1 MGRVLIN
8 FNAYV
13 LVEVIRALCA
23 RASKSFDSLL
33 ESSTKLK
40 GLYKLA
46 KELNSVHGSLGAN
59 VFDKKA
65 FKNYESL
72 FADRN
77 SKKVQAMNILQRYLF
92 YAQIQQDKQSLH
104 YLEKLLIQ
112 LLGHYDFEVR
122 DKSIIYLNVLYD
134 GIDWQFS
141 APFDPKITCVKSQFI
156 IDELIISNA
165 RPTCIVLLMNAPAF
179 CHESTDSIITWH
191 PLEIVSAKAEKGEY
205 RVTAKFKKFW
215 RCGFYDWKL
224 MEILPEGRIAML
236 KKYDSESAETFAQ
249 GRFIVHPEGVTE
261 QQIHEVMVD
270 YKDNDSDP
278 SKDFFALANEIPNY
292 AKEGI
297 NCLYLMGTLER
308 DNGIVVDERTGME
321 LEVKRP
327 NASPLAIT
335 DLSVPNKMLGGDK
348 GYSAIFKAARE
359 ANIRILID
367 CMARVSSTRPH
378 HKYKKLLLHTL
389 DDKDRYA
396 LCYGTDG
403 RSVDY
408 EDTAILNYRK
418 LSSWNMIIN
427 DTLRIAEKY
436 KVNGVHLDNAQ
447 TWPVILELDEEELY
461 RKDPDGTPAY
471 TDKQIL
477 DGEIVKQCEGQGYW
491 DSDSLIKYP
500 NPIFIKLCREFWGK
514 FPDFLILGECLGGS
528 SLENR
533 QGILARSGIIPRLFK
548 LPVALATIFGKRL
561 LRSGQV
567 IGCKPET
574 VATIKS
580 WYESNRKFTP
590 EGSYL
595 IQSSTSHIWPYP
607 GLLYGSGAWNAVDV
621 LFFMPDIPMTFMG
634 EIKGDVYRKSVTSI
648 YQAKSLPRSNIR
660 RPKSQLHLA
669 MEEQD
674 EPMQEKKEVSE
685 TKKEEKK
692 LVRVRSMVS
701 LSSLSSSA
709 ETKKKEDSHLEVQPG
724 FDLKKINLHYEHRRK
739 LRSNKPVLRFGQMI
753 MLDAKH
759 SEGIHPYILAFAR
772 FSPSETAII
781 ATNFTDRNVSFYIDL
796 RNLLPIMQKGYPPN
810 IVVLYSDWL
819 TDGDKDYYFLNELA
833 HEKIPMALK
842 PFSSLCRGIVIC
854 NNDPYAYAVAL
865 EKSSIRL
872 NTKMIRGQDCSSA
885 QLCQQLNDTLATYG
899 SLNDFAM
906 RLTAIVKLYANPNK
920 LDIHKILLNGFNS
933 SGETKS
939 AGLCI
944 EYCKRIVEYKDKNP
958 KVVDSTAYKAS
969 KEIIKKNKLGPIVFI
984 TPEIGRWSTVGGLGV
999 MVDEL
1004 TQGSISFTF

>member
-1 MGRVLIN
+1 
-8 FNAYV
+8 
-13 LVEVIRALCA
+13 
-23 RASKSFDSLL
+23 
-33 ESSTKLK
+33 
-40 GLYKLA
+40 
-46 KELNSVHGSLGAN
+46 
-59 VFDKKA
+59 
-65 FKNYESL
+65 
-72 FADRN
+72 
-77 SKKVQAMNILQRYLF
+77 
-92 YAQIQQDKQSLH
+92 
-104 YLEKLLIQ
+104 
-112 LLGHYDFEVR
+112 
-122 DKSIIYLNVLYD
+122 
-134 GIDWQFS
+134 
-141 APFDPKITCVKSQFI
+141 
-156 IDELIISNA
+156 
-165 RPTCIVLLMNAPAF
+165 MNAPAF

-191 PLEIVSAKAEKGEY
+191 PLEIVSAKAGKGEY
-205 RVTAKFKKFW
+205 RVKAKFKKFW

-236 KKYDSESAETFAQ
+236 KKYDSEGVETFAQ

-270 YKDNDSDP
+270 YKEQDSDP
-278 SKDFFALANEIPNY
+278 DKNFFALAEDIPNY
-292 AKEGI
+292 VKEGI
-297 NCLYLMGTLER
+297 NCLYLMGILER
-308 DNGIVVDERTGME
+308 DNGIVADERAGIE

-335 DLSVPNKMLGGDK
+335 DLSVPSRMLGGDT
-348 GYSAIFKAARE
+348 GYSLVSRAAHQ

-378 HKYKKLLLHTL
+378 HKYRKLLLHTL

-403 RSVDY
+403 RAVDY

-427 DTLRIAEKY
+427 DTLKVAEKY
-436 KVNGVHLDNAQ
+436 KVNGIHLDNAQ
-447 TWPVILELDEEELY
+447 TWPVVLELDEEELY

-500 NPIFIKLCREFWGK
+500 SPIFIKLCKEFWAK
-514 FPDFLILGECLGGS
+514 FPDFLIIGECLGGS

-548 LPVALATIFGKRL
+548 LPIALAAIFGKKL
-561 LRSGQV
+561 HRSGQV

-574 VATIKS
+574 VNTIKN

-595 IQSSTSHIWPYP
+595 VQSSISHIWPYP
-607 GLLYGSGAWNAVDV
+607 GLLYGRGAWSAVDV

-634 EIKGDVYRKSVTSI
+634 EIKGDVYRKTVTSI
-648 YQAKSLPRSNIR
+648 YQAKPLPRSYIG

-669 MEEQD
+669 MEEQ
-674 EPMQEKKEVSE
+674 EESPQEKKELPE
-685 TKKEEKK
+685 IKKEEKK
-692 LVRVRSMVS
+692 LTRVRSMIS

-709 ETKKKEDSHLEVQPG
+709 ETKKKEDDRLGVQFG
-724 FDLKKINLHYEHRRK
+724 FDLKKINLHYQHRRK
-739 LRSNKPVLRFGQMI
+739 LRSDKPVLRFGQMI

-759 SEGIHPYILAFAR
+759 SEGTHPYILAFAR
-772 FSPSETAII
+772 FSLSETAVI
-781 ATNFTDRNVSFYIDL
+781 AINFTDRNVSFYIDL
-796 RNLLPIMQKGYPPN
+796 RNLLPTMQKHYPPN
-810 IVVLYSDWL
+810 VVVLYSDWL
-819 TDGDKDYYFLNELA
+819 TDGDKEYYFLNELI
-833 HEKIPMALK
+833 HEKMPMTLK

-854 NNDPYAYAVAL
+854 NNDAYAYAVAL
-865 EKSSIRL
+865 EKSAIRL
-872 NTKMIRGQDCSSA
+872 NNKVIRGQDCSSA
-885 QLCQQLNDTLATYG
+885 QLCQQLGDTLATYG

-906 RLTAIVKLYANPNK
+906 RLTAIVKLYADPNK
-920 LDIHKILLNGFNS
+920 LDIHKILLNDFGS
-933 SGETKS
+933 SDETKN
-939 AGLCI
+939 AGLCM
-944 EYCKRIVEYKDKNP
+944 EYCKRIVEYKGQNGKI
-958 KVVDSTAYKAS
+958 VDSTAYKAS
-969 KEIIKKNKLGPIVFI
+969 KEIIKDNKLGPIVFV

-1004 TQGSISFTF
+1004 TQGLAAINEDVYLIAVYYDKNRKGEGDYLSKDPAGFKYVKNIEVKTDEANHTLGVHVGVVNKVKLVFLHNAGLFPSPYPDWNAAMTLRQIVVFCKVFFVDKG